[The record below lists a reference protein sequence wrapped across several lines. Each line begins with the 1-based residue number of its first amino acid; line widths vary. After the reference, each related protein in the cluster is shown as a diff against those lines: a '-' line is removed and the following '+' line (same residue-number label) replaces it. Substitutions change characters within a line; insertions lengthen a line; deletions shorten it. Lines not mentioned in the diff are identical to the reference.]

1 MEARIIQWKLSVLPR
16 GWGPIYTPAREA
28 TPLAGPDVQR
38 GGERTAATADSAG
51 RTDKEVVESSK
62 TLQLSALSFKN
73 YAQKSRKNEY

>member
-38 GGERTAATADSAG
+38 GGETNSCDNVG
-51 RTDKEVVESSK
+51 RSDDED
-62 TLQLSALSFKN
+62 FKN
-73 YAQKSRKNEY
+73 PFGEQLNFKNDTQKSNKNE